1 MPAEWEAHDC
11 CWMAWPCRPLP
22 AWDLDEARRATVSIA
37 AAVARFEPVRLIVS
51 PDLVT
56 EARKLLTETCDPTT
70 WPVTLVPLPIDDS
83 WARDTAP
90 TFVLGGRHR
99 LVGIDWR
106 FNAYGGIYRE
116 YAQTAR
122 MARRVCS
129 LTGARYLVAGL
140 TLEGGALH
148 VDGQGT
154 VLTTEEVVL
163 DPCRNPGLERAEAER
178 LLCDCL
184 GARKVIWLTGRLDA
198 DNTGGH
204 VDNLACFAG
213 PATVVALAEEDPAD
227 SQYGCLQENLER
239 LRTARDARGR
249 RLQVIPVRQPLRRER
264 VGRVLSPSYINFY
277 IANGGIVMP
286 VFGDAM
292 DEPAVATIGAT
303 FPSRQVLTVDGW
315 PLARSDGGVHCV
327 TQQQPRLCVA
337 GS

>member
-1 MPAEWEAHDC
+1 MPAEWEARDC

-22 AWDLDEARRATVSIA
+22 TWDLDDARRATVSIA
-37 AAVARFEPVRLIVS
+37 AAVAR
-51 PDLVT
+51 
-56 EARKLLTETCDPTT
+56 
-70 WPVTLVPLPIDDS
+70 
-83 WARDTAP
+83 
-90 TFVLGGRHR
+90 
-99 LVGIDWR
+99 
-106 FNAYGGIYRE
+106 
-116 YAQTAR
+116 
-122 MARRVCS
+122 RVCT
-129 LTGARYLVAGL
+129 LTGARHLVAGL

-148 VDGQGT
+148 VDGEGT

-213 PATVVALAEEDPAD
+213 RATVPALAEEDPAD

-239 LRTARDARGR
+239 LRAARDARGR
-249 RLQVIPVRQPLRRER
+249 RLRVVPVRQPLRR
-264 VGRVLSPSYINFY
+264 VHAGRALSPSYINFCT
-277 IANGGIVMP
+277 ANGGIVMP

-292 DEPAVATIGAT
+292 DEPAVATSGAV
-303 FPSRQVLTVDGW
+303 FPFRQVLTVDGR
-315 PLARSDGGVHCV
+315 PPARSDGGVHCV

-337 GS
+337 GSCLT